1 MPPGCPST
9 GGWALRPFGPIPSA
23 GYGMETDAVPSAGD
37 ERSPPFAPSIVPEG
51 CVESRRPRAIIVED
65 DPDILLILRNTL
77 EDAGFETSLA
87 ADGSTAMRR
96 IETERPHVVLLDLM
110 LPLMDGWS
118 VLAELRDRP
127 DAPKVVVCTARVSQ
141 VERDRALE
149 MGAAEYVTKP
159 FDVDELVELV
169 WDVVRRE
176 PAGGAEPA
184 SPEPASPE
192 PPEGGPGSMA

>member
-1 MPPGCPST
+1 VKGK
-9 GGWALRPFGPIPSA
+9 
-23 GYGMETDAVPSAGD
+23 
-37 ERSPPFAPSIVPEG
+37 
-51 CVESRRPRAIIVED
+51 RPRAIIVED

-96 IETERPHVVLLDLM
+96 IESERPHVVLLDLM

-127 DAPKVVVCTARVSQ
+127 DAPRVVVCTARVSQ
-141 VERDRALE
+141 VERDRAFE
-149 MGAAEYVTKP
+149 MGAVEYVTKP
-159 FDVDELVELV
+159 FDVDELVELM

-176 PAGGAEPA
+176 PAMDLEPA
-184 SPEPASPE
+184 
-192 PPEGGPGSMA
+192 PPEAPPSGPAETVD